1 MTNAR
6 GGSPVSRREVLATSL
21 ALGAV
26 AAWPRRIRS
35 ATPQFSAYPFQ
46 LGVSSGFPTDRSMV
60 LWTRLAPEPLAADG
74 LGGMPAQDVTLR
86 WELAADDGFRRIERR
101 GEILTSPRHAHSA
114 HVLVE
119 HLRPARDYWYRF
131 MVGDHVSGT
140 ARTRT
145 LPAANREPREFRMAI
160 ANCQHFEHGQ
170 WAAYRHIAR
179 SAPDLTLHIGDYIYD
194 TPATP
199 NRVRTHAGGQCLTL
213 TDYRRR
219 YAQYQMDPA
228 LQAAHAAGP
237 WISTW
242 DDHEVE
248 NDYSGIYTGRA
259 AEPAAFLERRSAAY
273 QAYFEHLP
281 LPPGAAPVDGAVA
294 LYASRRIGS
303 LADLYMLDQ
312 RQYRSAQAC
321 PQKGR
326 AGGNRVGDD
335 CADLQ
340 SESRTMLGAA
350 QEAWLDAQLGQSR
363 GRWNLLAQGT
373 VFSQVDEQPGE
384 GHRYS
389 TDNWNGY
396 PAARRRL
403 LDALQRRH
411 ARNPVIFSGD
421 IHAFIAANVGI
432 AAEQPDSTPL
442 ATEIVSASIS
452 SDARPQQQ
460 FDAWLQENP
469 NLLLAEGRYRGYVAL
484 RLSPQRLQA
493 DLMAIDE
500 RDNPLS
506 TQRVLH
512 SLVVEA
518 GVPRIQRA

>member
-1 MTNAR
+1 MTNR
-6 GGSPVSRREVLATSL
+6 RRSLLTRRELLAASA

-26 AAWPRRIRS
+26 AAWPRLARP
-35 ATPQFSAYPFQ
+35 AAPAFTDHPFQ
-46 LGVSSGFPTDRSMV
+46 LGLSSGFPTDRSVV
-60 LWTRLAPEPLAADG
+60 LWTRLAPDPLAADG
-74 LGGMPAQDVTLR
+74 LGGMPPQDVALR
-86 WELAADDGFRRIERR
+86 WELAADEQFRRIERR
-101 GEILTSPRHAHSA
+101 GEIIASAVNAHSA
-114 HVLVE
+114 RVVVD
-119 HLRPARDYWYRF
+119 HLQPARDYWYRF
-131 MVGDHVSGT
+131 MAGDEVSGT

-145 LPAANREPREFRMAI
+145 LPAANRELRDFRIAI

-179 SAPDLTLHIGDYIYD
+179 SAPDLTLHIGDYIYEGA
-194 TPATP
+194 TTP
-199 NRVRTHAGGQCLTL
+199 NRVRAHAGGQCMTL

-228 LQAAHAAGP
+228 LQMAHAAGP

-248 NDYSGIYTGRA
+248 NDYSGLYSGRA
-259 AEPAAFLERRSAAY
+259 AEPAAFAKRRAAAY

-281 LPPGAAPVDGAVA
+281 LPPTAAPVDGAVA
-294 LYASRRIGS
+294 LYASRRIGR

-335 CADLQ
+335 CLELQ
-340 SESRTMLGAA
+340 SESRTMLGTA
-350 QEAWLDAQLGQSR
+350 QETWFDAQLKQARGQ
-363 GRWNLLAQGT
+363 WNLLAQGT
-373 VFSQVDEQPGE
+373 VFSQVDEQIGA
-384 GHRYS
+384 GHRYA

-396 PAARRRL
+396 PAARRRV
-403 LDALQRRH
+403 LDALQRR
-411 ARNPVIFSGD
+411 RVKNPVIFSGD
-421 IHAFIAANVGI
+421 IHAFIAANIGTVPD
-432 AAEQPDSTPL
+432 QPDSMPL

-460 FDAWLQENP
+460 FEDWLKENP

-493 DLMAIDE
+493 DLMALDD
-500 RDNPLS
+500 RDNPQS
-506 TQRVLH
+506 AQRVLQ
-512 SLVVEA
+512 SLVIEA
-518 GVPRIQRA
+518 GVPKIQRA